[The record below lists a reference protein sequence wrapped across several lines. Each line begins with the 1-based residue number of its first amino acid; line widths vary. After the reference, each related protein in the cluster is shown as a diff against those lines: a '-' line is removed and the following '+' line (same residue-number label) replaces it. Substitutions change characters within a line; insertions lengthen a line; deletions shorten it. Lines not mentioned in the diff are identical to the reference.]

1 MEPSIIHSQASA
13 FEERNAFLYFVLG
26 LVSLSHNFLD
36 HLESEQDIQDQS
48 HDPREDTP
56 EGTLTT
62 DLRDLLI

>member
-13 FEERNAFLYFVLG
+13 FEERNTFLYFVLG
-26 LVSLSHNFLD
+26 LVSLSRNFL
-36 HLESEQDIQDQS
+36 HYLELEQDELHQS

-56 EGTLTT
+56 EGTLNT

>member
-13 FEERNAFLYFVLG
+13 FEERNAFLCFVLG
-26 LVSLSHNFLD
+26 LVSLSRNFLD

-48 HDPREDTP
+48 HDPGEDTP